1 MNFLISLLGGLS
13 GQTYIYLVLVFGSF
27 SSGFY
32 IEHIRF
38 VDFQDKVKIVAE
50 QQIAENKA
58 KIKEQELINRG
69 VTDAYNANVSNIHNF
84 YHRMLNDTSSGAMS
98 TNGTATITINGET
111 HNLLLV
117 AEQCADTT
125 TQLISLQDWINQQ
138 AGLDDARPVK

>member
-1 MNFLISLLGGLS
+1 MSFLLNLLGGLN
-13 GQTYIYLVLVFGSF
+13 GQTVIYLVLVFGGF

-58 KIKEQELINRG
+58 KLKEQELINRG
-69 VTDAYNANVSNIHNF
+69 VTDAYNANVSSIHTF
-84 YHRMLNDTSSGAMS
+84 YNRMLNTDSGATTTLS
-98 TNGTATITINGET
+98 TASITINGET

-117 AEQCADTT
+117 AEQCAQT
-125 TQLISLQDWINQQ
+125 TQQLVSLIDWTNQQ
-138 AGLDDARPVK
+138 IGLNGK

>member
-1 MNFLISLLGGLS
+1 MNFLFKLIGGIG
-13 GQTYIYLVLVFGSF
+13 GQVYLYIALVFG
-27 SSGFY
+27 GFGAGY
-32 IEHIRF
+32 YVEHLRF
-38 VDFQDKVKIVAE
+38 VDFKQEV
-50 QQIAENKA
+50 QIAGEKQQAETAA

-84 YHRMLNDTSSGAMS
+84 YNRMLDTNSGAMS
-98 TNGTATITINGET
+98 TNGTAAITINGET

>member
-1 MNFLISLLGGLS
+1 MSFLLNLLGGLN
-13 GQTYIYLVLVFGSF
+13 GQTVIYLVLVFGGF

-58 KIKEQELINRG
+58 KLKEQELINRG

-84 YHRMLNDTSSGAMS
+84 YHRMLNDTGSGAMS
-98 TNGTATITINGET
+98 SIPNATITINGT
-111 HNLLLV
+111 TINTLDF
-117 AEQCADTT
+117 AEQCATT
-125 TQLISLQDWINQQ
+125 TQQLESTQDWIRTQI
-138 AGLDDARPVK
+138 GLDSAKQL

>member
-1 MNFLISLLGGLS
+1 MSFLLNLLGGLS
-13 GQTYIYLVLVFGSF
+13 GQTYIYLVLVLGSF

-58 KIKEQELINRG
+58 KLKEQELINRG

-84 YHRMLNDTSSGAMS
+84 YHRMLNDTGSGAMS
-98 TNGTATITINGET
+98 SVPSATITINGT
-111 HNLLLV
+111 TINTLDF
-117 AEQCADTT
+117 AEQCATT
-125 TQLISLQDWINQQ
+125 TQQLESTQDWIRTQI
-138 AGLDDARPVK
+138 GLDSAKQL

>member
-1 MNFLISLLGGLS
+1 MSFLFNLLGGLN
-13 GQTYIYLVLVFGSF
+13 GQTVIYLVLVFGGF

-58 KIKEQELINRG
+58 KLKEQELINRG
-69 VTDAYNANVSNIHNF
+69 VTDAYNANVSSIHTF
-84 YHRMLNDTSSGAMS
+84 YNRMLNTDSGATTTLS
-98 TNGTATITINGET
+98 TASITINGET

-117 AEQCADTT
+117 AEQCAQT
-125 TQLISLQDWINQQ
+125 TQQLVSLIDWTNQQ
-138 AGLDDARPVK
+138 IGLNGK

>member
-1 MNFLISLLGGLS
+1 MSFLFNLLGGIN
-13 GQTYIYLVLVFGSF
+13 GQTYIYLVLVLGSF

-58 KIKEQELINRG
+58 KLKEQELINRG

-84 YHRMLNDTSSGAMS
+84 YHRMLNDTGSGAMS
-98 TNGTATITINGET
+98 SVPNTTITINGT
-111 HNLLLV
+111 TINTLDF
-117 AEQCADTT
+117 AEQCATT
-125 TQLISLQDWINQQ
+125 TQQLESTQDWIRTQI
-138 AGLDDARPVK
+138 GLDSAKQL

>member
-1 MNFLISLLGGLS
+1 MNFLFNLLGGLN
-13 GQTYIYLVLVFGSF
+13 GQTVIYLVLVFGGF

-58 KIKEQELINRG
+58 KLKEQELINRG

-98 TNGTATITINGET
+98 SVPNATITINGT
-111 HNLLLV
+111 TINTLDF
-117 AEQCADTT
+117 AEQCATT
-125 TQLISLQDWINQQ
+125 TQQLESTQDWIRTQI
-138 AGLDDARPVK
+138 GLDSAKQL

>member
-1 MNFLISLLGGLS
+1 MSFLFNLLGGIS
-13 GQTYIYLVLVFGSF
+13 GQTYIYLVLVLGSF

-58 KIKEQELINRG
+58 KLKEQELINRG
-69 VTDAYNANVSNIHNF
+69 VTDAYNANVSNIHTF
-84 YHRMLNDTSSGAMS
+84 YHRMLNTDSGATTTLS
-98 TNGTATITINGET
+98 TASITINGET

-117 AEQCADTT
+117 AEQCAQT
-125 TQLISLQDWINQQ
+125 TQQLESLQDWINQQ
-138 AGLDDARPVK
+138 IGLNGK

>member
-1 MNFLISLLGGLS
+1 MSFLLNLLGGLS
-13 GQTYIYLVLVFGSF
+13 GQTYIYLVLVLGSF

-58 KIKEQELINRG
+58 KLKEQELINRG

-84 YHRMLNDTSSGAMS
+84 YHRMLNDTGSGAMS
-98 TNGTATITINGET
+98 SVPNTTITINGT
-111 HNLLLV
+111 TINTLDF
-117 AEQCADTT
+117 AEQCATT
-125 TQLISLQDWINQQ
+125 TQQLESTQDWIRTQI
-138 AGLDDARPVK
+138 GLDSAKQL

>member
-1 MNFLISLLGGLS
+1 MSFLFNLLGGLN
-13 GQTYIYLVLVFGSF
+13 GQTVIYLVLVFGGF

-58 KIKEQELINRG
+58 KLKEQELINRG

-84 YHRMLNDTSSGAMS
+84 YHRMLNDTGSGAMS
-98 TNGTATITINGET
+98 SVPNTTITINGT
-111 HNLLLV
+111 TINTLDF
-117 AEQCADTT
+117 AEQCATT
-125 TQLISLQDWINQQ
+125 TQQLESTQDWIRTQI
-138 AGLDDARPVK
+138 GLDSAKQL

>member
-1 MNFLISLLGGLS
+1 MNFLLNLLGGLN
-13 GQTYIYLVLVFGSF
+13 GQTVIYLVLVFGGF

-58 KIKEQELINRG
+58 KLKEQELINRG
-69 VTDAYNANVSNIHNF
+69 VTDAYNANVSNIHTF
-84 YHRMLNDTSSGAMS
+84 YNRMLNTDSGATTTLS
-98 TNGTATITINGET
+98 TASITINGET

-117 AEQCADTT
+117 AEQCAQT
-125 TQLISLQDWINQQ
+125 TQQLVSLIDWTNQQ
-138 AGLDDARPVK
+138 IGLNGK

>member
-1 MNFLISLLGGLS
+1 MSFLLNLLGGLS

-58 KIKEQELINRG
+58 KLKEQELINRG

-84 YHRMLNDTSSGAMS
+84 YHRMLNDTGSGAMS
-98 TNGTATITINGET
+98 SVPNATITINGT
-111 HNLLLV
+111 TINTLDF
-117 AEQCADTT
+117 AEQCATT
-125 TQLISLQDWINQQ
+125 TQQLESTQDWIRTQI
-138 AGLDDARPVK
+138 GLDSAKQL

>member
-1 MNFLISLLGGLS
+1 MSFLLNLLGGLN
-13 GQTYIYLVLVFGSF
+13 GQTVIYLVLVFGGF

-58 KIKEQELINRG
+58 KLKEQELINRG

-84 YHRMLNDTSSGAMS
+84 YHRMLNDTGSGAMS
-98 TNGTATITINGET
+98 SVPNTTITINGET

-125 TQLISLQDWINQQ
+125 TQLIALQGWINQQ
-138 AGLDDARPVK
+138 AGLDAK

>member
-1 MNFLISLLGGLS
+1 MSFLFNLLGGIN
-13 GQTYIYLVLVFGSF
+13 GQTVIYLVLVFGGF

-58 KIKEQELINRG
+58 KLKEQELINRG

-84 YHRMLNDTSSGAMS
+84 YHRMLNDTGSGAMS
-98 TNGTATITINGET
+98 SVSNTTITINGT
-111 HNLLLV
+111 TINTLDF
-117 AEQCADTT
+117 AEQCATT
-125 TQLISLQDWINQQ
+125 TQQLESTQDWIRTQI
-138 AGLDDARPVK
+138 GLDSAKQL

>member
-1 MNFLISLLGGLS
+1 MSFLFNLLGGIN
-13 GQTYIYLVLVFGSF
+13 GQTVIYLVLVFGGF

-58 KIKEQELINRG
+58 KVKEQELINRG
-69 VTDAYNANVSNIHNF
+69 VTDAYNANVSNIHTF
-84 YHRMLNDTSSGAMS
+84 YNRMLNTDSGATTTLS
-98 TNGTATITINGET
+98 TASITINGET

-117 AEQCADTT
+117 AEQCAQT
-125 TQLISLQDWINQQ
+125 TQQLVSLIDWTNQQ
-138 AGLDDARPVK
+138 IGLNGK

>member
-1 MNFLISLLGGLS
+1 MSFLLNLLGGLN
-13 GQTYIYLVLVFGSF
+13 GQTVIYLVLVFGGF

-84 YHRMLNDTSSGAMS
+84 YHRMLNDTGSGAMS
-98 TNGTATITINGET
+98 SVPNATITINGT
-111 HNLLLV
+111 TINTLDF
-117 AEQCADTT
+117 AEQCATT
-125 TQLISLQDWINQQ
+125 TQQLESAQDWIRTQI
-138 AGLDDARPVK
+138 GLDSAKQL

>member
-1 MNFLISLLGGLS
+1 MSFLFNLLGGIN
-13 GQTYIYLVLVFGSF
+13 GQTYIYLVLVLGSF

-58 KIKEQELINRG
+58 KLKEQELINRG

-84 YHRMLNDTSSGAMS
+84 YHRMLNDTGSGAMS
-98 TNGTATITINGET
+98 TNGTAAITITGET

-125 TQLISLQDWINQQ
+125 TQLIALQGWINQQ
-138 AGLDDARPVK
+138 AGLDAK

>member
-58 KIKEQELINRG
+58 KLKEQELINRG

-84 YHRMLNDTSSGAMS
+84 YNRMLDTNSGAMS
-98 TNGTATITINGET
+98 TNGTASITINGET

-117 AEQCADTT
+117 AEQCAQT
-125 TQLISLQDWINQQ
+125 TQQLVSLIDWTNQQ
-138 AGLDDARPVK
+138 IGLNGK

>member
-1 MNFLISLLGGLS
+1 MSFLLNLLGGLS
-13 GQTYIYLVLVFGSF
+13 GQTYIYLVLVLGSF

-58 KIKEQELINRG
+58 KLKEQELINRG

-84 YHRMLNDTSSGAMS
+84 YHRMLNDTGSGAMS
-98 TNGTATITINGET
+98 SVPNATITINGT
-111 HNLLLV
+111 TINTLDF
-117 AEQCADTT
+117 AEQCATT
-125 TQLISLQDWINQQ
+125 TQQLESTQDWIRTQI
-138 AGLDDARPVK
+138 GLDSAK

>member
-1 MNFLISLLGGLS
+1 MSFLLNLLGGLN
-13 GQTYIYLVLVFGSF
+13 GQTVIYLVLVLGSF

-58 KIKEQELINRG
+58 KLKEQELINRG
-69 VTDAYNANVSNIHNF
+69 VTDAYNANVSNIHTF
-84 YHRMLNDTSSGAMS
+84 YNRMLNTDSGATTTLS
-98 TNGTATITINGET
+98 TASITINGET

-117 AEQCADTT
+117 AEQCAQT
-125 TQLISLQDWINQQ
+125 TQQLVSLIDWTNQQ
-138 AGLDDARPVK
+138 IGLNGK

>member
-1 MNFLISLLGGLS
+1 MSFLLNLLGGIS
-13 GQTYIYLVLVFGSF
+13 GQTYIYLVLVLGSF

-58 KIKEQELINRG
+58 KLKEQELINRG

-84 YHRMLNDTSSGAMS
+84 YHRMLNDTGSGAMS
-98 TNGTATITINGET
+98 SVPNATITINGT
-111 HNLLLV
+111 TINTLDF
-117 AEQCADTT
+117 AEQCATI
-125 TQLISLQDWINQQ
+125 TQQLESTQDWIRTQI
-138 AGLDDARPVK
+138 GLDSAKQL

>member
-1 MNFLISLLGGLS
+1 MSFLLNLLGGLN
-13 GQTYIYLVLVFGSF
+13 GQTVIYLVLVFGGF

-84 YHRMLNDTSSGAMS
+84 YHRMLNDTGSGAMS
-98 TNGTATITINGET
+98 SVPNATITINGT
-111 HNLLLV
+111 TINTLDF
-117 AEQCADTT
+117 AEQCATT
-125 TQLISLQDWINQQ
+125 TQQLESTQDWIRTQI
-138 AGLDDARPVK
+138 GLDSAKQL

>member
-1 MNFLISLLGGLS
+1 MIFLLNLLGGLS
-13 GQTYIYLVLVFGSF
+13 GQSYIYLVLVLGSF

-58 KIKEQELINRG
+58 KLKEQELINRG

-98 TNGTATITINGET
+98 SVPNATITINGT
-111 HNLLLV
+111 TINTLDF
-117 AEQCADTT
+117 AEQCATT
-125 TQLISLQDWINQQ
+125 TQQLESTQNWIRTQI
-138 AGLDDARPVK
+138 GLDSAKQL

>member
-1 MNFLISLLGGLS
+1 MSFLLNLLGGLN
-13 GQTYIYLVLVFGSF
+13 GQTVIYLVLVFGGF

-58 KIKEQELINRG
+58 KLKEQELINKG
-69 VTDAYNANVSNIHNF
+69 VTDAYNANVSSIHTF
-84 YHRMLNDTSSGAMS
+84 YNRMLNTDSGATTTLS
-98 TNGTATITINGET
+98 TASITINGET

-117 AEQCADTT
+117 AEQCAQT
-125 TQLISLQDWINQQ
+125 TQQLVSLIDWTNQQ
-138 AGLDDARPVK
+138 IGLNGK

>member
-1 MNFLISLLGGLS
+1 MSFLLNLLGGLS
-13 GQTYIYLVLVFGSF
+13 GQTYIYLVLVLGSF

-58 KIKEQELINRG
+58 KLKEQELINRG

-98 TNGTATITINGET
+98 SVPNATITINGT
-111 HNLLLV
+111 TINTLDF
-117 AEQCADTT
+117 AEQCATT
-125 TQLISLQDWINQQ
+125 TQQLESTQDWIRTQI
-138 AGLDDARPVK
+138 GLDSAKQL

>member
-1 MNFLISLLGGLS
+1 MSFLLNLLGGIS

-50 QQIAENKA
+50 QQISENKA
-58 KIKEQELINRG
+58 KLKEQELINRG

-84 YHRMLNDTSSGAMS
+84 YHRMLNDTGSGAMS
-98 TNGTATITINGET
+98 SVPNTTITINGT
-111 HNLLLV
+111 TINTLDF
-117 AEQCADTT
+117 AEQCATT
-125 TQLISLQDWINQQ
+125 TQQLESTQDWIRTQI
-138 AGLDDARPVK
+138 GLDSAKQL

>member
-1 MNFLISLLGGLS
+1 MSFLLNLLGGLN
-13 GQTYIYLVLVFGSF
+13 GQTYIYLVLVLGSF

-58 KIKEQELINRG
+58 KVKEQELINRG

-98 TNGTATITINGET
+98 SVPNATITINGT
-111 HNLLLV
+111 TINTLDF
-117 AEQCADTT
+117 AEQCATT
-125 TQLISLQDWINQQ
+125 TQQLESTQDWIRTQI
-138 AGLDDARPVK
+138 GLDSAKQL